1 MRCLLIIPFLFTF
14 LNFNQA
20 QSKLELEQKRSAI
33 QNEIKLIS
41 NRLKQTRQSQKEA
54 LDNYLILQRQIQK
67 RNQLIK
73 TLKKEDDI
81 LEDRIT
87 RTSDVLASLEVDA
100 VNLEAEYGV
109 ILRQALRQKLSDSY
123 ISFLFS
129 SKDFNEALSR
139 WNYLNQY
146 RAYRSRQATIIKETQ
161 QSLARKRE
169 SLQNLSKEKESLLA
183 EQLKQQEQ
191 LELESQKR
199 NKMYQSLKSD
209 EKSLRAELATQQ
221 EDAFQLKSAIL
232 SLINN
237 TPINTS
243 KLNSG
248 NLTTDFQRG
257 KGNLSWP
264 MTDGLVIRFFGKQQH
279 PTLPQI
285 EIVNNGIDI
294 QSDNSLAV
302 TAAFSGE
309 VAGKFT
315 LPNGKQSI
323 LLKHGEYYTV
333 YSNLEQIY
341 VQQGDPISTNQEIGQ
356 LGPIERNL
364 HFEIWRQKVRL
375 NPIDWLSRK

>member
-1 MRCLLIIPFLFTF
+1 M
-14 LNFNQA
+14 
-20 QSKLELEQKRSAI
+20 
-33 QNEIKLIS
+33 
-41 NRLKQTRQSQKEA
+41 
-54 LDNYLILQRQIQK
+54 
-67 RNQLIK
+67 
-73 TLKKEDDI
+73 
-81 LEDRIT
+81 
-87 RTSDVLASLEVDA
+87 
-100 VNLEAEYGV
+100 
-109 ILRQALRQKLSDSY
+109 
-123 ISFLFS
+123 
-129 SKDFNEALSR
+129 
-139 WNYLNQY
+139 
-146 RAYRSRQATIIKETQ
+146 
-161 QSLARKRE
+161 
-169 SLQNLSKEKESLLA
+169 A

-209 EKSLRAELATQQ
+209 EKSLRAELAIQQ

-323 LLKHGEYYTV
+323 LLKHCLLYT
-333 YSNLEQIY
+333 SPSPRDR
-341 VQQGDPISTNQEIGQ
+341 G
-356 LGPIERNL
+356 
-364 HFEIWRQKVRL
+364 
-375 NPIDWLSRK
+375 